1 MNLLHY
7 AVINR
12 IGITAWILDEIWE
25 NFKNLW
31 KLQHN
36 KIYLCMMENFVS
48 KQMELLWFLPWD
60 QNFLTYFCHH
70 GNYGYNNVIYHLNHT
85 FTHLHKVCKWYL
97 PLSDIKHVKL
107 FQQFMN
113 SRHTNIKFS
122 TEALYTIKTMFSNS
136 FQLWNVVDFTYLG
149 VTKQHQKSRPS
160 EHIGISSRTEKA
172 LKDESAYW
180 FSIWFDNIV
189 DGT

>member
-1 MNLLHY
+1 
-7 AVINR
+7 
-12 IGITAWILDEIWE
+12 
-25 NFKNLW
+25 
-31 KLQHN
+31 
-36 KIYLCMMENFVS
+36 
-48 KQMELLWFLPWD
+48 
-60 QNFLTYFCHH
+60 
-70 GNYGYNNVIYHLNHT
+70 
-85 FTHLHKVCKWYL
+85 
-97 PLSDIKHVKL
+97 
-107 FQQFMN
+107 MN

-122 TEALYTIKTMFSNS
+122 AEALYTIKTMFSNS